1 MMNLKLNNKGMTLVE
16 IIISL
21 VILGIIGVS
30 FTECL
35 VSTTRILNRAT
46 LYKNESSKASAAVE
60 IQDSKDTNVTQGT
73 MKFKTSDG
81 KQIEA
86 IGEYISNQPE
96 KTSTDTGL
104 IYKEFVAGSSST
116 EFNGTLAED
125 VDDNN

>member
-1 MMNLKLNNKGMTLVE
+1 MMNLKLNDKGMTLVE
-16 IIISL
+16 IVISI
-21 VILGIIGVS
+21 VILGIIGIS

-35 VSTTRILNRAT
+35 VTSTRIVNRAT
-46 LYKNESSKASAAVE
+46 LYKNESAKASEAVE
-60 IQDSKDTNVTQGT
+60 IQDTKNTNIAQGT

-125 VDDNN
+125 VDENN

>member
-1 MMNLKLNNKGMTLVE
+1 MNFKLNNKGMTLVE
-16 IIISL
+16 VIISL
-21 VILGIIGVS
+21 VILGIIGVT

-35 VSTTRILNRAT
+35 VSSTRILNRAT
-46 LYKNESSKASAAVE
+46 LYKNESAKASAAVE
-60 IQDSKDTNVTQGT
+60 VQDTKETNISQGT
-73 MKFKTSDG
+73 MRFKTSDG

-86 IGEYISNQPE
+86 VGEYISNKTE

-116 EFNGTLAED
+116 EFNGALAED